1 MGKGRAKKRSKKR
14 SGKGKSSSTIA
25 MMELG
30 DLRDLLESALFLTN
44 LGVKKA
50 SKKKRKKMK
59 EEEIE
64 DSIGPHAVSHPLLA
78 TLSSARNALDES
90 QMVVDSLV
98 MSLRTDGVTWPQVGE
113 ALGVSAHA
121 AQQRFGRRV
130 KMQNVS
136 Y

>member
-1 MGKGRAKKRSKKR
+1 MGKGKGKKRSKKR
-14 SGKGKSSSTIA
+14 AGKGKINSTVA
-25 MMELG
+25 MLELG
-30 DLRDLLESALFLTN
+30 DLRELLESALFLTN
-44 LGVKKA
+44 LGVKKV
-50 SKKKRKKMK
+50 SKKKRKKME

-64 DSIGPHAVSHPLLA
+64 DSIGPHAVSHPLLT
-78 TLSSARNALDES
+78 TLMSARNALDES

-98 MSLRTDGVTWPQVGE
+98 MSLRSDGVTWPQVGE

-130 KMQNVS
+130 KMRNIS

>member
-1 MGKGRAKKRSKKR
+1 MSKGRGKKRSKKR
-14 SGKGKSSSTIA
+14 AGKDKASTTLA
-25 MMELG
+25 SFELG
-30 DLRDLLESALFLTN
+30 DLRELLESALFLTN
-44 LGVKKA
+44 LGVEKI
-50 SKKKRKKMK
+50 SKKKRKKMR

-64 DSIGPHAVSHPLLA
+64 EAIGPHPMSHPLLA
-78 TLSSARNALDES
+78 TLMSARNALDES

-113 ALGVSAHA
+113 ALGVTAHA

-130 KMQNVS
+130 KMQSVS

>member
-1 MGKGRAKKRSKKR
+1 MGKGKGKGKGKKRSKKR
-14 SGKGKSSSTIA
+14 AGKGKINSTVA
-25 MMELG
+25 MLELG
-30 DLRDLLESALFLTN
+30 DLRELLESALFLTN
-44 LGVKKA
+44 LGVKKV
-50 SKKKRKKMK
+50 SKKKRKKME

-64 DSIGPHAVSHPLLA
+64 DSIGPHAVSHPLLT
-78 TLSSARNALDES
+78 TLMSARNALDES

-98 MSLRTDGVTWPQVGE
+98 E

-130 KMQNVS
+130 KMRNIS